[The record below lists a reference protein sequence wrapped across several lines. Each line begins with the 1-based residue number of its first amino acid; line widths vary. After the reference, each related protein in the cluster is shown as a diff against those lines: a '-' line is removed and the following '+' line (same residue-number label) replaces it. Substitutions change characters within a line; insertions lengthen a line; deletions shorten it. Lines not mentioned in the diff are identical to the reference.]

1 MTQKIIKTK
10 KCESCKQPILMK
22 EQISYV
28 GKWKNKFTKL
38 VELDHYCD
46 GGESYFC
53 NKMDAER
60 AYWNKALLRENDPY
74 QGFA

>member
-1 MTQKIIKTK
+1 M
-10 KCESCKQPILMK
+10 CKQQVFLK
-22 EQISYV
+22 EQVSYI

-53 NKMDAER
+53 NKMDAEEHTGTG
-60 AYWNKALLRENDPY
+60 N
-74 QGFA
+74 